1 MAKPSSK
8 SFLRLFIAAAIA
20 SPFLLLSSR
29 MRPREDA
36 GKVTNFAQEIMYPFE
51 YAWHFTTT
59 AVSNA
64 WNHYFSLS
72 HAAKE
77 NDEIKQQLTVLKTQV
92 AEFEELKLE
101 TERLRLLLNL
111 SKHAETKVSVSEVI
125 GYPNQLP
132 FQTMRIARGRADGVE
147 VGFPIIT
154 ADGVV
159 GRIIRVGQKFSD
171 AQLII
176 DSDFNLDVLIQR
188 TRVRGVL
195 RGSSDNSC
203 RLLLHRKADIRIG
216 DSVVTSGIVGS
227 FPKGLPVGRVMRISY
242 ETDNVTQVI
251 TVEPWVDYRRTEEVV
266 ILHQGSSEI
275 RQIMEAAGDQW
286 LNETV
291 GRIGDKAGG

>member
-1 MAKPSSK
+1 MVKPSSK
-8 SFLRLFIAAAIA
+8 PFLRLFIVAAVA

-29 MRPREDA
+29 MRPREDT
-36 GKVTNFAQEIMYPFE
+36 GKITTLAQEVMYPFE
-51 YAWHFTTT
+51 YTWKFTTDS
-59 AVSNA
+59 VRNA
-64 WNHYFSLS
+64 WSHYVFLS
-72 HAAKE
+72 QAAQE
-77 NDEIKQQLTVLKTQV
+77 NDELKRQLLFLKTQI
-92 AEFEELKLE
+92 AEFDELKRE
-101 TERLRLLLNL
+101 TDRLRHLLNL
-111 SKHAETKVSVSEVI
+111 SKKPDTKVSVSEVI
-125 GYPNQLP
+125 GYPNRLP
-132 FQTMRIARGRADGVE
+132 FQTMRIARGRSDGIE

-159 GRIIRVGQKFSD
+159 GRVIRVGQQFSD

-227 FPKGLPVGRVMRISY
+227 FPRGLPVGRVMRISY

-286 LNETV
+286 LDETV
-291 GRIGDKAGG
+291 GRIGGQAGG